1 MRHLKRIILMVPLS
15 IAACTGSNDKGCNPG
30 LEHAISTMEAIYSCY
45 SSEGTCLLREN
56 FPSDDGYKA
65 GYLASEEQAARPNPY
80 SYLWPF
86 SGTLSAAA
94 AIMGSDMSYSSVLEE
109 KVLPGLEEYL
119 DTLRHPAAYSSYITS
134 ASQSDRFYDD
144 NIWIGID
151 FTDLYLLT
159 GDKAYLEKAEMV
171 WRFIE
176 SGTDDVLGG
185 GIYWCEQKK
194 TSKNTCSN
202 APGAVYALK
211 LYKATG
217 DRKYLEQGKA
227 LYEWTRKTLLDT
239 SDNLYFDN
247 INLEG
252 KITEW
257 KFPYNSGQMIQA
269 GVLLGQATG
278 ETHYLTEAQQTAES
292 CHSSFFEPFTDGDGN
307 SFRILKPGNVW
318 FHAVMVR
325 GLSELCKA
333 DGNRKYMEDVEKTL
347 EYAWCNA
354 RTAEGLFGTDFRNA
368 ETDSVKWL
376 LTQAAMAEM
385 YARTVK
391 TEKPITR

>member
-1 MRHLKRIILMVPLS
+1 MRHLKRIIFLAPLV
-15 IAACTGSNDKGCNPG
+15 IAACSGRQDGKGNPG
-30 LEHAISTMEAIYSCY
+30 LEHAIGTMEAIYSCY

-56 FPSDDGYKA
+56 FPFDDGYKA

-80 SYLWPF
+80 SYLWPY

-94 AIMGSDMSYSSVLEE
+94 AIMESDMSYSSVLEE

-119 DTLRHPAAYSSYITS
+119 DTLRSPAAYSSYIVS
-134 ASQSDRFYDD
+134 APRSDRFYDD

-159 GDKAYLEKAEMV
+159 GNRSYLEKAEMV
-171 WRFIE
+171 WKFIE

-217 DRKYLEQGKA
+217 NRKYLEQGKA

-252 KITEW
+252 KIADW

-278 ETHYLTEAQQTAES
+278 DSRYLTEAQQTAEA
-292 CHSSFFEPFTDGDGN
+292 CHSFFFEPFTDEDGS

-333 DGNRKYMEDVEKTL
+333 DGNREYMDDVEKTL
-347 EYAWCNA
+347 EYAWRNA
-354 RTAEGLFGTDFRNA
+354 RTAEGLFSTDFRNA
-368 ETDSVKWL
+368 ERDSVKWL

-391 TEKPITR
+391 TENR